1 VNEDWTVVDVLA
13 EDGGKRI
20 EIAHA
25 EGKVRVAVKGG
36 GVVQASIVLD
46 GGGRDAF
53 MHAFAVAE
61 SQAEAFAI
69 AAAEAVPGA

>member
-13 EDGGKRI
+13 EDGGKQI

-53 MHAFAVAE
+53 MRAFAVAE
-61 SQAEAFAI
+61 MGAEAF
-69 AAAEAVPGA
+69 EVSRG